1 MAVQKA
7 ESSSAA
13 SLTKFETQRKQI
25 TDQISKIAAAEAK
38 VKDLKQTVLRFQN
51 ERTVK
56 EKQYQSRESKMRRS
70 AAICRAYEEEIFAK
84 DGEILKRE
92 KNLAALEK
100 QIEDLKKGSGDIA
113 AKIKQAVSET
123 LLGVNGR
130 LADKENEIKLL
141 KEMVRSTN
149 V

>member
-1 MAVQKA
+1 
-7 ESSSAA
+7 
-13 SLTKFETQRKQI
+13 
-25 TDQISKIAAAEAK
+25 
-38 VKDLKQTVLRFQN
+38 
-51 ERTVK
+51 
-56 EKQYQSRESKMRRS
+56 MRRS